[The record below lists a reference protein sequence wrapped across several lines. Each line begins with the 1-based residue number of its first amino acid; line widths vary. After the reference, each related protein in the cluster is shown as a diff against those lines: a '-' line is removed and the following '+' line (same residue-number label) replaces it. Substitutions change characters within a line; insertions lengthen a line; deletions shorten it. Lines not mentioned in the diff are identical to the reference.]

1 MFTKVLVPL
10 DGSSLAEQALGPAA
24 SIARATHAALDL
36 VMVHQPMA
44 FADFVDAAWQANPS
58 NGERAYMASTAKK
71 LAEGSAIT
79 VSGTVVRG
87 LASEMIRERASAVGA
102 DLIVMTSHG
111 RTGLSR
117 TWLGSV
123 AHEILRGSPA
133 PILMLRPIETK
144 KPRRFAEKPFKKIL
158 VTLDGS
164 SLAESILEPAIEL
177 ARAFDARLIL
187 LRVVEPVPLVIP
199 EVTLP
204 TSALPRDESATAA
217 LVDRATKELADVA
230 GRIVEGGLARVES
243 HVVVAERVVKG
254 ILEFA
259 SGVSPSVI
267 AMSTHGRGASR
278 LFLGSV
284 ADKVLRASNVPMLIR
299 RPSSVRE
306 ESALIDE
313 TEVAEQ
319 LHAVWSV

>member
-1 MFTKVLVPL
+1 MFTKLLVPL

-24 SIARATHAALDL
+24 SIARASHAALDL

-58 NGERAYMASTAKK
+58 TGERAYIASTAKE
-71 LAEGSAIT
+71 LATGSSIS

-87 LASEMIRERASAVGA
+87 AASEMIRERAKELGA

-133 PILMLRPIETK
+133 PILMLRPTDSK
-144 KPRRFAEKPFKKIL
+144 KPRRFGEKLFKKIL
-158 VTLDGS
+158 VALDGS
-164 SLAESILEPAIEL
+164 PLAESILEPATEL

-187 LRVVEPVPLVIP
+187 LRVVEPVPLVVP

-204 TSALPRDESATAA
+204 TSYLPRDESATAT
-217 LVDRATKELADVA
+217 VVEHATKELADIATRSMATGLVC
-230 GRIVEGGLARVES
+230 VET
-243 HVVVAERVVKG
+243 HVIVAERVANA

-259 SGVSPSVI
+259 RGVSPSVI

-284 ADKVLRASNVPMLIR
+284 ADKVLRASAVPMLIR

-306 ESALIDE
+306 EPALIDE
-313 TEVAEQ
+313 ASVAEQ

>member
-1 MFTKVLVPL
+1 MFTKLLVPL
-10 DGSSLAEQALGPAA
+10 DGSSLAEQALGSAA
-24 SIARATHAALDL
+24 SISRASHAALDL

-58 NGERAYMASTAKK
+58 TGERAYIASTAKE
-71 LAEGSAIT
+71 LAAGSSIV

-87 LASEMIRERASAVGA
+87 AASEMICERAKAIGA

-123 AHEILRGSPA
+123 AHEILRGSQA
-133 PILMLRPIETK
+133 PILMLRPVDGK
-144 KPRRFAEKPFKKIL
+144 RPRRFGEKLFTKVL

-164 SLAESILEPAIEL
+164 ALAESILEPASEL

-187 LRVVEPVPLVIP
+187 LRVVEPVPMVIP
-199 EVTLP
+199 EISLP
-204 TSALPRDESATAA
+204 TSYLPRDESATAA
-217 LVDRATKELADVA
+217 LVNRATTELAEVA
-230 GRIVEGGLARVES
+230 KRVVETGIARVES
-243 HVVVAERVVKG
+243 HVIVAERVANA

-259 SGVSPSVI
+259 RGVAPSVI
-267 AMSTHGRGASR
+267 AISTHGRGASR

-284 ADKVLRASNVPMLIR
+284 ADKILRASNVPLLIR
-299 RPSSVRE
+299 RPLSVRE
-306 ESALIDE
+306 EPALIDE
-313 TEVAEQ
+313 AGTAEQ
-319 LHAVWSV
+319 LHEVWSV

>member
-1 MFTKVLVPL
+1 MFSKLLVPL

-24 SIARATHAALDL
+24 SIARATHAAIDL

-44 FADFVDAAWQANPS
+44 FADFVDAAWQASPS
-58 NGERAYMASTAKK
+58 SGARAYIASTAKE
-71 LAEGSAIT
+71 LADGSSIA

-87 LASEMIRERASAVGA
+87 TASEMIRERAKEIGA
-102 DLIVMTSHG
+102 DLIVMTSQG
-111 RTGLSR
+111 RTGFSR

-133 PILMLRPIETK
+133 PILMLRPIDRK
-144 KPRRFAEKPFKKIL
+144 KPRRPGEKLFKKIL

-164 SLAESILEPAIEL
+164 ALAESILEPAKEL

-187 LRVVEPVPLVIP
+187 LRVVEPVPMVVPDASFPTTYL
-199 EVTLP
+199 LP
-204 TSALPRDESATAA
+204 DEAATAA
-217 LVDRATKELADVA
+217 LVERATKELAEVA
-230 GRIVEGGLARVES
+230 KRVVATGVARVES
-243 HVVVAERVVKG
+243 HVVVAERVANA

-259 SGVSPSVI
+259 RGLSPSVI

-284 ADKVLRASNVPMLIR
+284 ADKVLRATTVPLLVR

-306 ESALIDE
+306 EPALVDAE
-313 TEVAEQ
+313 EVAEQ
-319 LHAVWSV
+319 LHEVWSV